1 MHNHQEQAGV
11 SGRAGPKR
19 HDRSAPEFPIREYV
33 GAMAAELAQMAR
45 WDGDEKLGCL
55 LDAVVEAA
63 GRAPGKS
70 TTPRR
75 PVRPAKGRLAPR
87 G

>member
-45 WDGDEKLGCL
+45 WDGD
-55 LDAVVEAA
+55 
-63 GRAPGKS
+63 
-70 TTPRR
+70 
-75 PVRPAKGRLAPR
+75 
-87 G
+87 

>member
-1 MHNHQEQAGV
+1 MHNHQGQAGA
-11 SGRAGPKR
+11 GERAGPSPP
-19 HDRSAPEFPIREYV
+19 DRGAAEFPVREYV

-75 PVRPAKGRLAPR
+75 PVRPAKGRLAPP